1 MLISKELTVE
11 RDCLGRAQHIL
22 ADDLSVGQKAEERH
36 LGHAAETN
44 RSGGGIGPLAHSRVM
59 FAPAR
64 CGASFCQ
71 ARFELWILGIL
82 GALALVLAT
91 VISGN
96 NPFKNRVEQ
105 EIDLLC

>member
-1 MLISKELTVE
+1 
-11 RDCLGRAQHIL
+11 
-22 ADDLSVGQKAEERH
+22 
-36 LGHAAETN
+36 
-44 RSGGGIGPLAHSRVM
+44 M